1 MKRLTLLL
9 CSILTL
15 FALNLTANSHGEFE
29 ANASAKVKE
38 LVAKYNLKVVDY
50 AYVKKTIG
58 KGTHASAKAVVLDA
72 RPLKMY
78 QMGHIPSAVSLPD
91 NKFDEVYETAL
102 KGVDKSK
109 KIIIYCGGFDCAK
122 SPKLAAML
130 QKKGHTN
137 LRIYAAGMPQ
147 WSAKSYDE
155 INLSVAHALFE
166 KRSAFFIDARPYK
179 TFLRGSIIG
188 SVSIP
193 DTEFK
198 EFTGFLPSNINT
210 PIVAFC
216 GGYECAKSHNIANTL
231 VSMGYQN
238 VKVLASGYPSWKA
251 ASYPTT
257 GSAPVAVASDVVIKD
272 VDTFLKKG
280 EDTGTVDGDW
290 FVANYQTFPQ
300 NVAIID
306 VRSADEFNNG
316 HIKNA
321 LNINSEKMKAQEL
334 LAAIPKD
341 KEVIF
346 YCGTGTRAMEAWG
359 MLVEELKYENA
370 HQIFYLDANI
380 KCDKQN
386 SCTIEPNEPLGI

>member
-1 MKRLTLLL
+1 MM
-9 CSILTL
+9 L
-15 FALNLTANSHGEFE
+15 FAVSLNANSHAEFE
-29 ANASAKVKE
+29 ANASEKVKQM
-38 LVAKYNLKVVDY
+38 VAKNNLTVVNY
-50 AYVKKTIG
+50 AYVKNAIG
-58 KGTHASAKAVVLDA
+58 KGTHASAKAIVIDA

-91 NKFDEVYETAL
+91 NKFDEEYKTAL

-109 KIIIYCGGFDCAK
+109 ELIIYCGGFDCAK
-122 SPKLAAML
+122 SPKLAIML
-130 QKKGHTN
+130 AKEGHTN
-137 LRIYAAGMPQ
+137 IKIYAAGMPQ
-147 WSAKSYDE
+147 WSQKSYDE
-155 INLSVAHALFE
+155 IDLSVAHALFE
-166 KRSAFFIDARPYK
+166 KRSAFFIDARPYR

-188 SVSIP
+188 SISIP

-210 PIVAFC
+210 TIVTFC
-216 GGYECAKSHNIANTL
+216 EGYECAKSHNIANTL
-231 VSMGYQN
+231 VAMGYQN

-257 GSAPVAVASDVVIKD
+257 GSAPVAKSSDVVIKD
-272 VDTFLKKG
+272 VETFLKKG

-290 FVANYQTFPQ
+290 FVSNYQTFPQ

-306 VRSADEFNNG
+306 VRSKDEYSSG

-321 LNINSEKMKAQEL
+321 LNINAEKMKAQEL
-334 LAAIPKD
+334 LAAIPKG

-359 MLVEELKYENA
+359 MIVEELKYEKSYE
-370 HQIFYLDANI
+370 IFYLDANI
-380 KCDKQN
+380 KCDKQSN
-386 SCTIEPNEPLGI
+386 CTIEPNEPLGI